1 MNNLKNST
9 INAITFFDDVVNLK
23 KNTKSDPTYK
33 VRVNLLRNDIQNKF
47 NEYDTLFVKN
57 NLVTI
62 NPFGYTNQDKVDL
75 LKLYSYQSKIIQKL
89 KNSITTTEHNRI
101 INTCQNC
108 TISEVNSFDHI
119 IPKNEF
125 PEFSVNPKN
134 LFPSCTI
141 CNGYKSEVWRHN
153 GTNLFLNLYLIG

>member
-134 LFPSCTI
+134 LFPS
-141 CNGYKSEVWRHN
+141 
-153 GTNLFLNLYLIG
+153 

>member
-75 LKLYSYQSKIIQKL
+75 LDRK
-89 KNSITTTEHNRI
+89 
-101 INTCQNC
+101 
-108 TISEVNSFDHI
+108 
-119 IPKNEF
+119 
-125 PEFSVNPKN
+125 SV
-134 LFPSCTI
+134 
-141 CNGYKSEVWRHN
+141 V
-153 GTNLFLNLYLIG
+153 